1 MRKRLQSWFEKMQS
15 QTKNNSDVEFV
26 ITPPKGLVD
35 INLAEIWRYR
45 DLLYTFA
52 WRDIKV
58 RYKQTVMGIA
68 WAVFQPLFTM
78 IIFTV
83 FFGNLAKIPSDG
95 VPYPI
100 FVYSGLLFWTYFS
113 SSLTNASNCMVENE
127 SIIKKIYFPRLLL
140 SISAT
145 VTPIIDFCFA
155 LVVFFGLMAVF
166 RFMPNLWGLLAIP
179 VLLFISMVTASG
191 VGLFLASVNVK
202 YRDVRYILPF
212 FIQILMFVTPV
223 IYPVSIIPESY
234 KWIAFLNP
242 MTGVINSARILIL
255 GNGVIDW
262 FGIYV
267 SSIAA
272 VLYFVLGVAYF
283 RKTERFFA
291 DII

>member
-1 MRKRLQSWFEKMQS
+1 M
-15 QTKNNSDVEFV
+15 SDKSIVT
-26 ITPPKGLVD
+26 IIRPPKGLVEL
-35 INLAEIWRYR
+35 NLAELWQYR
-45 DLLYTFA
+45 ELLMIFA

-58 RYKQTVMGIA
+58 RYKQTIMGIA
-68 WAVFQPLFTM
+68 WAIFQPLFTM
-78 IIFTV
+78 IIFTI

-155 LVVFFGLMAVF
+155 FVVFLGLMVIF
-166 RFMPNLWGLLAIP
+166 RFMPNIWGLLIVP
-179 VLLFISMVTASG
+179 LLLLISMVTASG

-212 FIQILMFVTPV
+212 FIQIMMFVTPV
-223 IYPVSIIPESY
+223 IYPVSIIPEAY
-234 KWIAFLNP
+234 KWVAFLNP

-255 GNGVIDW
+255 GDGVIDW

-267 SSIAA
+267 SSICAI
-272 VLYFVLGVAYF
+272 LYFVLGVMYF

>member
-1 MRKRLQSWFEKMQS
+1 MAQKENKY
-15 QTKNNSDVEFV
+15 V
-26 ITPPKGLVD
+26 ITPPKGLID
-35 INLAEIWRYR
+35 INLPEIWRYR
-45 DLLYTFA
+45 ELLYTFA

-58 RYKQTVMGIA
+58 RYKQTVLGIA
-68 WAVFQPLFTM
+68 WAIFQPLFTM

-113 SSLTNASNCMVENE
+113 SSLTNASNCMVDNE
-127 SIIKKIYFPRLLL
+127 GIIKKIYFPRLLL

-145 VTPIIDFCFA
+145 VTPVIDFCFA
-155 LVVFFGLMAVF
+155 FVVFLGLMAVF
-166 RFMPNLWGLLAIP
+166 KFVPNFLGLLVTP
-179 VLLFISMVTASG
+179 LLLLISMVTASG
-191 VGLFLASVNVK
+191 IGLFLASVNVK

-223 IYPVSIIPESY
+223 IYPVSIIPEAY
-234 KWIAFLNP
+234 KWIAYLNP
-242 MTGVINSARILIL
+242 MTGVINSARVLIL
-255 GNGVIDW
+255 GGGSFDW
-262 FGIYV
+262 LGIYI
-267 SSIAA
+267 STIAA
-272 VLYFVLGVAYF
+272 ITYFVLGVMYF